1 MSVSLDAL
9 AERGLLREIRGDG
22 RTRVQGAAQDSRRV
36 EAGDLFLAISG
47 TRTDGARFVKDAIG
61 RGAVA
66 VAAAEPLEGL
76 SVPTAVFCHPAREA
90 VMLLSNAV
98 YGDATRELVTI
109 GVTGTNGK
117 TTTTW
122 LLDEALG
129 ALGHAPAL
137 LGTVEARGPGYR
149 DPSAL
154 TTPEADTTERFA
166 RRMKDAGATHLV
178 MEVSSHALA
187 QERVDGVGF
196 EVVAFSNLTQDHLDF
211 HGSMEA
217 YFQAKARLF
226 FELLPSHAVV
236 NVDDPAGQRLAE
248 RLRAAVPSQTT
259 VTSVSS
265 QGKDAEVR
273 ALSIT
278 ARRTGMIIE
287 AATPYGAL
295 HIESP
300 LLGGHNVDNLLL
312 AAGCVLASSRT
323 PRPSMEAL
331 GHALSSAKGAPGRLE
346 RVAVPRDVA
355 ILVDYAHS
363 PDALEKALIA
373 LRPITPGRLLCVFG
387 CGGDR
392 DKGKRPLMGAVAAA
406 HADLVFVTSDN
417 PRTEDPAHI
426 VREIE
431 PGLSGMERLDAPSAT
446 SRGYLPIVDRRTA
459 IRAAI
464 AAARPGDT
472 VLIAGKG
479 HEDYQILGTEK
490 IHFDDREE
498 ARAAVDLVTKGGA

>member
-1 MSVSLDAL
+1 MSVTLEAL
-9 AERGLLREIRGDG
+9 AERGLLRELRGDVAV
-22 RTRVQGAAQDSRRV
+22 TGATQDSRRV
-36 EAGDLFLAISG
+36 VAGDLFLAIG
-47 TRTDGARFVKDAIG
+47 GARTDGARFVNDAIA

-66 VAAAEPLEGL
+66 VAASEPLDVK
-76 SVPTAVFCHPAREA
+76 VPSAVFCHPAREA
-90 VMLLSNAV
+90 VMRLSNAV
-98 YGDATRELVTI
+98 YGDATRELVTVGI
-109 GVTGTNGK
+109 TGTNGK

-122 LLDEALG
+122 LLDEVLTALG
-129 ALGHAPAL
+129 QEPAL
-137 LGTVEARGPGYR
+137 LGTIEARGPNYR

-154 TTPEADTTERFA
+154 TTPEADTIERFA
-166 RRMKDAGATHLV
+166 RQMKDAGATHLV

-187 QERVDGVGF
+187 QERVDGLTF

-217 YFQAKARLF
+217 YFQAKSRLF
-226 FELLPSHAVV
+226 FDLRPAHAVI
-236 NVDDPAGQRLAE
+236 NVDDPAGQRIAE
-248 RLRAAVPSQTT
+248 RLRSARGAT

-265 QGKDAEVR
+265 RGKDAEVR

-278 ARRTGMIIE
+278 ARRSGMVIE
-287 AATPYGAL
+287 AATPHGAL

-331 GHALSSAKGAPGRLE
+331 GLALSAAKGAPGRLE
-346 RVAVPRDVA
+346 RVADPRDVA

-392 DKGKRPLMGAVAAA
+392 DRGKRPLMGAVAAA
-406 HADLVFVTSDN
+406 HADVSIVTSDN
-417 PRTEDPAHI
+417 PRTEDPAAI
-426 VREIE
+426 VAEIE
-431 PGLSGMERLDAPSAT
+431 PGLSGVARVPTLSSTD
-446 SRGYLPIVDRRTA
+446 RGYLAIVDRRTA
-459 IRAAI
+459 IRTAI
-464 AAARPGDT
+464 GAARPGDT

-498 ARAAVDLVTKGGA
+498 ARVAVSLATQGRA